1 MAAAAAAV
9 IVRKEK
15 EIVNIFRGA
24 GALSAE
30 RARDPEQLGV
40 HQHLAFHRLVQRAV
54 LRDAGDG
61 RFYLDEMSWNALR
74 NTRRRIAILALAV
87 VAAAFVVLLL
97 SGALVSRS

>member
-24 GALSAE
+24 GAMSAE

-54 LRDAGDG
+54 LRNAGDG

-74 NTRRRIAILALAV
+74 NTRRRVAILAMAV
-87 VAAAFVVLLL
+87 VVIALIVVLM
-97 SGALVSRS
+97 GGVFASRS

>member
-9 IVRKEK
+9 IVRKER

-30 RARDPEQLGV
+30 RARDPEELGV
-40 HQHLAFHRLVQRAV
+40 KQHLAFARLVRRAV
-54 LRDAGDG
+54 LREAGDG

-74 NTRRRIAILALAV
+74 NTRRRVAIIMIV
-87 VAAAFVVLLL
+87 VAAAVVVVALM
-97 SGALVSRS
+97 SGAFAPRS

>member
-54 LRDAGDG
+54 LRNAGDG

-74 NTRRRIAILALAV
+74 NTRRRVAVLVLAV
-87 VAAAFVVLLL
+87 LAAAFVVMLM
-97 SGALVSRS
+97 GGVFVSRS